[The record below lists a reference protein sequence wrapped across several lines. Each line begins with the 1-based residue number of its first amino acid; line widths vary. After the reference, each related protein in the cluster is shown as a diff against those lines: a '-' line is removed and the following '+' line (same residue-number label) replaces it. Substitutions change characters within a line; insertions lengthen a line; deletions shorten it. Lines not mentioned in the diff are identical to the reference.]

1 MSAKSGKSLRAG
13 GTPQTVNVL
22 NINGNL
28 FSLGDLRKADFSS
41 LEEPKCSVKS
51 LQAWAIQLTR
61 ILKGVSPEQPTDSE
75 SLARAAGV
83 TPTGTTTHTEIV
95 TSLNNKGAS
104 ISLSTG
110 TIQDCL
116 NAL

>member
-41 LEEPKCSVKS
+41 VEDPAASVKS
-51 LQAWAIQLTR
+51 LVAWAKQLNR
-61 ILKGVSPEQPTDSE
+61 ILKGISAEESE
-75 SLARAAGV
+75 
-83 TPTGTTTHTEIV
+83 
-95 TSLNNKGAS
+95 
-104 ISLSTG
+104 
-110 TIQDCL
+110 
-116 NAL
+116 